1 MDKYIYFLK
10 KPFSFRG
17 RITRLEYLISI
28 LITPIFSLIAIL
40 IVLLFFNGLE
50 VYPKPSSLI
59 LAEKEYQVAE
69 VANDKNNALFDV
81 GGYKEEISTEY
92 VEAQLHL
99 QNEHSN
105 HEFNK
110 SDLSIL
116 FWIILN
122 IPIALFLIA
131 SGTKRSH
138 DTGDSGILQIILPI
152 YIFILILKKSEKKDN
167 IYGLYILP
175 EIKAEKNKTNNEN
188 LIPEVCPNCKNPNT
202 NRSTIC
208 EWCGNQIA

>member
-28 LITPIFSLIAIL
+28 LITPIFSIIAGLIMG
-40 IVLLFFNGLE
+40 LFFYGLE

-69 VANDKNNALFDV
+69 VKHYAYYDNEELALRYDEASSHFWNLDDSYRNNLNYFT
-81 GGYKEEISTEY
+81 II
-92 VEAQLHL
+92 
-99 QNEHSN
+99 
-105 HEFNK
+105 F
-110 SDLSIL
+110 
-116 FWIILN
+116 FIILN
-122 IPIALFLIA
+122 IPIVLFLIA

-152 YIFILILKKSEKKDN
+152 YIFILMLKKSEKKDN
-167 IYGLYILP
+167 IYGLYIMP

-188 LIPEVCPNCKNPNT
+188 LIPQVCPNCKNPNT

>member
-28 LITPIFSLIAIL
+28 LITPIFSLIAGL
-40 IVLLFFNGLE
+40 IMALFFWLE

-59 LAEKEYQVAE
+59 LAEQEYQVA
-69 VANDKNNALFDV
+69 NDKYYMASDNEELALRYSEASSHFWNLYDS
-81 GGYKEEISTEY
+81 YRTNLEY
-92 VEAQLHL
+92 
-99 QNEHSN
+99 
-105 HEFNK
+105 FT
-110 SDLSIL
+110 II
-116 FWIILN
+116 FFIILN
-122 IPIALFLIA
+122 IPIVLFLIA

-152 YIFILILKKSEKKDN
+152 YIFILMLKKSEKKDN
-167 IYGLYILP
+167 IYGLYIMP

-188 LIPEVCPNCKNPNT
+188 LIPQVCPNCKNPNT

>member
-28 LITPIFSLIAIL
+28 LITPIFSLIAGL
-40 IVLLFFNGLE
+40 IMALFFHVLE

-59 LAEKEYQVAE
+59 LAEQEYQVA
-69 VANDKNNALFDV
+69 NDKYMASYGEELALRYSEASSHFWNLDSSYRNN
-81 GGYKEEISTEY
+81 
-92 VEAQLHL
+92 
-99 QNEHSN
+99 
-105 HEFNK
+105 
-110 SDLSIL
+110 LSYFSLI
-116 FWIILN
+116 FFIILN
-122 IPIALFLIA
+122 IPIVLFLIA

-152 YIFILILKKSEKKDN
+152 YIFILMLKKSEKKDN
-167 IYGLYILP
+167 IYGLYIMP

-188 LIPEVCPNCKNPNT
+188 LIPQVCPNCKNPNT

>member
-28 LITPIFSLIAIL
+28 LITPIFSLIAIW
-40 IVLLFFNGLE
+40 IVSLFIFGLE

-69 VANDKNNALFDV
+69 VANNKNNALFDV

-99 QNEHSN
+99 ENEQSN
-105 HEFNK
+105 HRINK
-110 SDLSIL
+110 GDLFGL
-116 FWIILN
+116 FCIILN

>member
-28 LITPIFSLIAIL
+28 LITPIFSLIAGL
-40 IVLLFFNGLE
+40 IMALFFYGLE

-69 VANDKNNALFDV
+69 VKHYAYYDNEELALRYSEASSHLMNLDDSYRNNLNYFT
-81 GGYKEEISTEY
+81 II
-92 VEAQLHL
+92 
-99 QNEHSN
+99 
-105 HEFNK
+105 F
-110 SDLSIL
+110 
-116 FWIILN
+116 FIILN
-122 IPIALFLIA
+122 IPIVLFLIA

-188 LIPEVCPNCKNPNT
+188 LIPQVCPNCKNPNT